1 MPTPAAVTPRAT
13 EGACVATVALHSTS
27 SLGRAGEEVA
37 AAHLIEVHG
46 LVLLARNWR
55 IALDELRGEL
65 DVVLHEPWSGTL
77 VVCEVK
83 SRTLAATRDGAA
95 ATLGPRQQA
104 RIRRLTGVFLA
115 MGSVRAPRVR
125 FDLVALDLSEGAPGG
140 QGRDRTA
147 RLTHLTDAW

>member
-1 MPTPAAVTPRAT
+1 MP
-13 EGACVATVALHSTS
+13 S
-27 SLGRAGEEVA
+27 SGPLGRAGEA
-37 AAHLIEVHG
+37 AAAVHLVEVHG
-46 LVLLARNWR
+46 LELVARNWR

-65 DVVLHEPWSGTL
+65 DLVLREPWSGTL

-83 SRTLAATRDGAA
+83 SRTRAATRDGAA

-115 MGSVRAPRVR
+115 MGPVRAPRVR
-125 FDLVALDLSEGAPGG
+125 FDLVALDLSVGAPGG

-147 RLTHLTDAW
+147 RLTHLADAW